1 MLYLNEGPEMKI
13 LRVDMEQQEV
23 DYEDLPSQWRLI
35 GGRGL
40 IAKIMNKEV
49 PPDTDPLGPKNKLII
64 AGGPLAGTMAPQL
77 GRISVGGKSPL
88 TLGIKE
94 SNAGGPAAQ
103 KLDKLG
109 IRAIVVEGVADDGK
123 FYCLQISKDELAL
136 VPADDYTGMKNY
148 GLVSKLYYKYDGKP
162 AIISIGVGGE
172 RKYRAA
178 SVSFTD
184 MLGDPSRNA
193 GRGGLGALMGSK
205 GLKAI
210 VIDDS
215 GMPPVDIAD
224 PASFRKTVKSWVNT
238 IRHDVGCG
246 FFSRYGTTFAVANS
260 SNQGT
265 MPGDNYCTGR
275 PEEFRNVSG
284 DIIQKRLFERDGK
297 MHGCMPGCVVRCS
310 IIYPDAEAKP
320 LASAYEYE
328 AIALLGTNLGIT
340 DPDAIG
346 RLKFMCDDLGMDLI
360 EIGSCLGVAAS
371 AGRMKMGDVESAI
384 GLLKEIELGSEFG
397 KTLADGVVS
406 TAKALNVSRVPA
418 FKGQAIPGHD
428 PRAVKGVGVTYA
440 TSPMGA
446 DHTAGLTYRIPL
458 QKNGQIA
465 NSLRFQVQAA
475 TCDTLEYCIN
485 SIPGGQ
491 ASLYGFLAELLN
503 ARYGLSLTPDNV
515 VEIGKQTLKDELR
528 FNEGAEF
535 SKIHARYPSFVR
547 TEALPPTNH
556 VFDVEDPDL
565 DSLWERL
572 EAFREPERIWE
583 VRFPSLPP
591 MLFGAGVILRLG
603 ERVKRLKLK
612 KVFLVADPGMK
623 RLGRT
628 DEAQGIL
635 ENSEIASVVF
645 SEVEPDPP
653 IDEVEKAAQLYH
665 TKGCHGVVAMGG
677 GSSLDLAKAIALR
690 VSQPGVLTEYESI
703 VGGTA
708 KIKPPLPPVICIPTT
723 SGTGSEVNPY
733 AVITDKQRD
742 VKFIIMSD
750 LLIPSLAVVDPNLC
764 KSMPSGLTVESGI
777 DALAHCIEG
786 YVGLVFPYHPYYEAL
801 ALYGVKL
808 IGRSLRAAYKN
819 GEDIDARTDMCMA
832 AIYGGLSFAKGL
844 GIGHAITH
852 VLGAHYHISH
862 GKAATIGLLC
872 FVRAN
877 KGGCQKTF
885 SDLAWALDRSDDLE
899 KVLLKL
905 YGDLNISTRLKD
917 LGVLEK
923 DLKKIAFY
931 ASKDV
936 VNLATNPS
944 PISQDRILEVLKE
957 CYQ

>member
-1 MLYLNEGPEMKI
+1 VKI
-13 LRVDMEQQEV
+13 LRLDMEQEKATF
-23 DYEDLPSQWRLI
+23 EDLPEQWKLV

-64 AGGPLAGTMAPQL
+64 AGGPLAGTIAPQL

-109 IRAIVVEGVADDGK
+109 IRAIVVQGVPKEAK
-123 FYCLQISKDELAL
+123 FYCLKISKNEVTL
-136 VPADDYTGMKNY
+136 VPADDYAGMKNY
-148 GLVSKLYYKYDGKP
+148 RLVRELYNKYKGKP
-162 AIISIGVGGE
+162 AIISIGIAGE
-172 RKYRAA
+172 RKYKAA

-210 VIDDS
+210 IIDDS
-215 GMPPVDIAD
+215 GTAPVNIAD
-224 PASFRKTVKSWVNT
+224 PVLFKTTVKSWVDT
-238 IRHDVGCG
+238 LKHDVGCG
-246 FFSRYGTTFAVANS
+246 FFSKFGTPFAVANS

-265 MPGDNYCTGR
+265 MPGDNYCSGR
-275 PEEFRNVSG
+275 PEEFRKVSG
-284 DIIQKRLFERDGK
+284 DIIQKKLFERGGR
-297 MHGCMPGCVVRCS
+297 MHGCMPGCVVQCS

-340 DPDAIG
+340 DLDAIG
-346 RLKFMCDDLGMDLI
+346 RLKFICDDLGIDLI

-371 AGRMKMGDVESAI
+371 AGMMKMGDVESAI
-384 GLLKEIELGSEFG
+384 KLLMEIEQGTEFG
-397 KTLADGVVS
+397 SILANGIVN
-406 TAKALNVSRVPA
+406 TAKALNISRVPA
-418 FKGQAIPGHD
+418 FKGQAIPAHD

-491 ASLYGFLAELLN
+491 ASLYRFLAELLN
-503 ARYGLSLTPDNV
+503 ARYGLSLTDDDV
-515 VEIGKQTLKDELR
+515 VEIGKQTLKDELK

-535 SKIHARYPSFVR
+535 STIHERYPSFVR

-556 VFDVEDPDL
+556 VFDVEDSDL

-572 EAFREPERIWE
+572 EAFKEPKKVWE
-583 VRFPSLPP
+583 VRLPSLPP
-591 MLFGAGVILRLG
+591 MLFGVGVIQRLG
-603 ERVKRLKLK
+603 ERAKRLNIK
-612 KVFLVADPGMK
+612 KILLIADPVMK
-623 RLGRT
+623 SLGRS
-628 DEAQGIL
+628 DEVQGIL
-635 ENSEIASVVF
+635 ESSGIASVVF

-653 IDEVEKAAQLYH
+653 VEEIENVAELY
-665 TKGCHGVVAMGG
+665 KSMGCHGVVAVGG

-690 VSQPGVLTEYESI
+690 VSQPGILTEYESI
-703 VGGTA
+703 MGGTA

-723 SGTGSEVNPY
+723 SGTGSEVNQY
-733 AVITDKQRD
+733 VVITDRQRE
-742 VKFIIMSD
+742 VKFMVVSD
-750 LLIPSLAVVDPNLC
+750 YLIPSLAVVDPNLC
-764 KSMPSGLTVESGI
+764 RSMPPGLTVESGV

-808 IGRSLRAAYKN
+808 IGRSLRNAYEN

-844 GIGHAITH
+844 GIGHAIAH
-852 VLGAHYHISH
+852 ALGAHYHISH

-877 KGGCQKTF
+877 KEACQESF
-885 SDLAWALDRSDDLE
+885 SELAWALDQSDDLE
-899 KVLLKL
+899 NALVKL
-905 YGDLNISTRLKD
+905 YGDLNIPTRLRD
-917 LGVLEK
+917 LGVSEE
-923 DLKKIAFY
+923 DLKSIAFY

-936 VNLATNPS
+936 VNIATNPS
-944 PISQDRILEVLKE
+944 AISQHRILELLKGF
-957 CYQ
+957 Y